1 MIKINLLGVP
11 KPKRG
16 KRSGG
21 GAAPEMGGGGGEGLN
36 PMVLLAIFAIATIGG
51 VWFFWNAENTRAT
64 KLAADKVT
72 AEREN
77 RSLSEVK
84 ATFERKQREADN
96 YRRRVEVIDQ
106 LRSNQAQSGVVSLLT
121 LVGDTVNS
129 TDAVWLNKL
138 TDEPG
143 AGIKIEGTA
152 LNVHAVAN
160 LINNLQKTGYFK
172 SVEMTESI
180 QDEKKP
186 ETGDIQAFS
195 FQITCEVNKA
205 APPATSAQKS

>member
-21 GAAPEMGGGGGEGLN
+21 SAAPEMGGGGEGMN
-36 PMVLLAIFAIATIGG
+36 PLIPLVLAAAVCAGG
-51 VWFFWNAENTRAT
+51 VYIFYNRQVSRGEQIAS
-64 KLAADKVT
+64 DKVK

-106 LRSNQAQSGVVSLLT
+106 LRTSQGTGPVSLLT
-121 LVGDTVNS
+121 LVGDTVNA
-129 TDAVWLNKL
+129 TDAVWLGKL
-138 TDEPG
+138 TDESG
-143 AGIKIEGTA
+143 SIKIEGTA
-152 LNVHAVAN
+152 LNVHAIAN
-160 LINNLQKTGYFK
+160 LMNNLQKTGYFK
-172 SVEMTESI
+172 TVEMTESI
-180 QDEKKP
+180 QDDQKVA
-186 ETGDIQAFS
+186 DIAAFN
-195 FQITCEVNKA
+195 FMITCEVNKA
-205 APPATSAQKS
+205 T